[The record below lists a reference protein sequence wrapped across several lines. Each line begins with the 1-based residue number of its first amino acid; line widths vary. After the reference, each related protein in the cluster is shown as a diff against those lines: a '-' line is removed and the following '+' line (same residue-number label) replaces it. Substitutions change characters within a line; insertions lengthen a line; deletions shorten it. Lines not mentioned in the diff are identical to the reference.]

1 MASASPVST
10 LLSHPTAPALLH
22 EGGFKLVDEVP
33 GGTALLRMIL
43 RESLDAAAR
52 ADRQEHDADTADERG
67 GAPARRLFSS
77 GGGDAQQALYS
88 CRQFLGLLADTVG
101 ADLHPSGPGGSYSY
115 YTRPGDHLALHRD
128 IVECDVAAITCLCD
142 SGARGDS
149 GALQLYPSRIAD
161 PLSAIR
167 ATPRR
172 GRVAIHLRPGQTI
185 VLLGGYVAHATAPVA
200 AGQRRVI
207 SVLCYRGHWATR

>member
-43 RESLDAAAR
+43 RESLDAAAQ

-101 ADLHPSGPGGSYSY
+101 ADQIG
-115 YTRPGDHLALHRD
+115 
-128 IVECDVAAITCLCD
+128 
-142 SGARGDS
+142 
-149 GALQLYPSRIAD
+149 
-161 PLSAIR
+161 R
-167 ATPRR
+167 AH
-172 GRVAIHLRPGQTI
+172 V
-185 VLLGGYVAHATAPVA
+185 
-200 AGQRRVI
+200 
-207 SVLCYRGHWATR
+207 